1 MTKVAKD
8 YEDVTVYKLDPDR
21 EQELLDAQR
30 ECTFMWTNKQGEP
43 VGVIMSYLNAK
54 GKIWLT
60 AAQQRLRIPAV
71 RRDPRTC
78 ICITSTGTSM
88 GPGKTVTY
96 KGTTIVHDTDNREV
110 KDWFY
115 RPFAEKLYAGA
126 GQAKIDQFVQFLDSP
141 ARVVLEFT
149 PTKKILYDGDK
160 MAAATPEVRGA
171 VDE

>member
-1 MTKVAKD
+1 MTEYAKD
-8 YEDVTVYKLDPDR
+8 YEDVTVYGLDEDR

-60 AAQQRLRIPAV
+60 AAEQRLRIPAV

-78 ICITSTGTSM
+78 ICITSTGTKM

-96 KGTTIVHDTDNREV
+96 KGTTVVHDTDNREV

-115 RPFAEKLYAGA
+115 RPFAEKLYGKDNK
-126 GQAKIDQFVQFLDSP
+126 AKVDQFVQFLDSP

-149 PTKKILYDGDK
+149 PTRKIVYDGDK
-160 MAAATPEVRGA
+160 MAAATPEVQGA
-171 VDE
+171 ATD